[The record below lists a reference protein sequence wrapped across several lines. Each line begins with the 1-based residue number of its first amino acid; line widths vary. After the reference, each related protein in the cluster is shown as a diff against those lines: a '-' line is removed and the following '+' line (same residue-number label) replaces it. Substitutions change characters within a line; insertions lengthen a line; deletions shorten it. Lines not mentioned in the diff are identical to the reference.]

1 MKIIK
6 SIKNYFRKRKERK
19 DYINR
24 RTLYFKI
31 MQRECPHL
39 YVSITSEIE
48 YCCYKRPFSNVTCN
62 PYRCSLMLAKMA
74 EFDKE
79 WEKKSNTN

>member
-1 MKIIK
+1 MGIIK

-19 DYINR
+19 DYIKR
-24 RTLYFKI
+24 RTLYFNI
-31 MQRECPHL
+31 RQRECPYL

-48 YCCYKRPFSNVTCN
+48 YCRYKRLFSNVTCN
-62 PYRCSLMLAKMA
+62 PYRCSIILAKMA

-79 WEKKSNTN
+79 WKNLAK